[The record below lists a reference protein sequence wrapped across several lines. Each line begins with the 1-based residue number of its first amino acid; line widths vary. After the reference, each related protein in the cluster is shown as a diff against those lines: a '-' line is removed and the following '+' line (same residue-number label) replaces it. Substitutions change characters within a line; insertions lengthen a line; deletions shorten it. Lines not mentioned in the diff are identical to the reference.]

1 MDIENIM
8 GPLSKRKKV
17 SVENSIPEFKQMME
31 VTSSDTEVE
40 DAAKQM
46 GHVIRSLIN
55 NSTGDS
61 GYDRAVENLGVMREE
76 LIQLEFPAIYNT
88 FLRDL
93 KRRLLA
99 KELGGDR
106 REMWMKIRWGRNLG
120 LIDSNRS
127 PTSDVT
133 PAEAAEVRHSPQRYI
148 MICISKLRNSS

>member
-1 MDIENIM
+1 M
-8 GPLSKRKKV
+8 GPPSKRKKV
-17 SVENSIPEFKQMME
+17 SLENSIPEFKQMMA
-31 VTSSDTEVE
+31 VTTSDTEIE

-55 NSTGDS
+55 DSTGDS

-76 LIQLEFPAIYNT
+76 LASLEVPAIYNT

-93 KRRLLA
+93 KKRLLA

-120 LIDSNRS
+120 LIDSSRS
-127 PTSDVT
+127 AASDVT
-133 PAEAAEVRHSPQRYI
+133 PAEAAEVGKDPQNCHFIQSTNLGTVLEVHIAR
-148 MICISKLRNSS
+148 